1 MRKLTLSLV
10 AGAAALAACGA
21 AYAQPGPTAARDV
34 TRAQTEQRTAQAFGR
49 MDANGDGKLD
59 RADRLAHQKA
69 RFDRV
74 DTDHDGS
81 VSYEEF
87 GAMHARFDGDRAEHG
102 ERRGERAGK
111 PEGRR
116 MAMGGRHM
124 RGMGQMADADKDG
137 TISQAEFQAAALE
150 RFDRLDADK
159 DGTVTSEEQKAA
171 HEGMRRQMRERR
183 EARAN

>member
-1 MRKLTLSLV
+1 
-10 AGAAALAACGA
+10 
-21 AYAQPGPTAARDV
+21 
-34 TRAQTEQRTAQAFGR
+34 
-49 MDANGDGKLD
+49 
-59 RADRLAHQKA
+59 
-69 RFDRV
+69 
-74 DTDHDGS
+74 
-81 VSYEEF
+81 
-87 GAMHARFDGDRAEHG
+87 
-102 ERRGERAGK
+102 
-111 PEGRR
+111 